1 MGNAD
6 CVVSGNHCGVQ
17 EHFSDCQSAEMTDGQ
32 LIRSLG
38 TQFVADGQA
47 KADPM
52 HQFEVQPIADMFTVG
67 DYQVA
72 LTNSAIWMMAAAL
85 LLWLFMQG
93 GMKRALV
100 PGRWQAAV
108 EGFTGF
114 ISGMMQANIGPEGRK
129 YTPYVFSLFM
139 FILMLNLLGLLPLGL
154 FGVHP
159 FTVTSHFTITGV
171 LAILSFAIVLI
182 VGFWRHGLHFFS
194 LFVPHGTPWW
204 LMWLIPLIELVSFMV
219 RPFSLA
225 LRLFVAMTAGHV
237 LMKVFASFIIDG
249 GNAGLLTGL
258 GVGIPSFALMVGISA
273 LELLVAGIQAYVF
286 ALLTSLYLN
295 DAVNLH

>member
-1 MGNAD
+1 MKQVA
-6 CVVSGNHCGVQ
+6 
-17 EHFSDCQSAEMTDGQ
+17 AEPGK
-32 LIRSLG
+32 L
-38 TQFVADGQA
+38 
-47 KADPM
+47 DPM
-52 HQFEVQPIADMFTVG
+52 QQFEVQPIADLFSIG
-67 DYQVA
+67 GYQVA
-72 LTNSAIWMMAAAL
+72 LTNSALWMLAAAAL
-85 LLWLFMQG
+85 IWLFMLG
-93 GMKRALV
+93 GMKQAVV
-100 PGRWQAAV
+100 PGRWQMAV

-114 ISGMMQANIGPEGRK
+114 IGNMMRANIGPEGRR

-139 FILMLNLLGLLPLGL
+139 FILVLNIGGLLPLGL
-154 FGVHP
+154 FGIYP

-171 LAILSFAIVLI
+171 LAIVSFAIVLA

-194 LFVPHGTPWW
+194 LFVPKGTPWW
-204 LMWLIPLIELVSFMV
+204 LMWLIPVVELLSFMV

-249 GNAGLLTGL
+249 VSAGPLFGVMVGL
-258 GVGIPSFALMVGISA
+258 PSLVLMIGISA
-273 LELLVAGIQAYVF
+273 LELLVAAVQAYVF